1 MVSLCKLKICLVQ
14 CFASVYSSELGPED
28 CGTTVNLTS
37 VNNTIIYVPNGT
49 SCFQCEPDIFF
60 VKEYVFR
67 FNDTVINSTNTLAR
81 VVKNDTQGIDS
92 LVVFDS
98 ESAFSTFSVT
108 YVQCCENNHII
119 TMAQDKLFCK
129 LNNIMAKV
137 GVLFYY
143 GEVIQIFSCMKP

>member
-1 MVSLCKLKICLVQ
+1 MVE
-14 CFASVYSSELGPED
+14 CFASVYSSEPAPED

-37 VNNTIIYVPNGT
+37 VNNSIIYVPNGT
-49 SCFQCEPDIFF
+49 SCFQCERDLLF
-60 VKEYVFR
+60 VNEYVFR

-108 YVQCCENNHII
+108 YIQCCEANQI
-119 TMAQDKLFCK
+119 TMVQDELLCS
-129 LNNIMAKV
+129 LSYIMAKV
-137 GVLFYY
+137 GVFFYY

>member
-14 CFASVYSSELGPED
+14 SFASVYSSELGPED
-28 CGTTVNLTS
+28 CEITVNLTS

-49 SCFQCEPDIFF
+49 SCFQCEHDILF
-60 VKEYVFR
+60 VNEYVFR
-67 FNDTVINSTNTLAR
+67 FNDTVINFTNTLAR

-108 YVQCCENNHII
+108 YVQCCEANQI
-119 TMAQDKLFCK
+119 TMVKDNKILCR
-129 LNNIMAKV
+129 LNHIMAKV
-137 GVLFYY
+137 GVFFYY
-143 GEVIQIFSCMKP
+143 GEVIDIFHA